1 MKQRQ
6 QNQFILNQILPFA
19 FLGIILLTLFW
30 YVFWISPKEVPPAT
44 PDESLSDTSP
54 KVRGIIAIVIDDFG
68 YRNDVV
74 SEGFLDLDARLTY
87 AVIPGHENSQSFA
100 KNAQNVGYEVIIHMP
115 MESHVASK
123 GEAEYRLM
131 TEMTSAE
138 IEEVT
143 ERAFSHLPQA
153 IGMNNHQG
161 SKATEDPRVMRVVS
175 DVLLRHQSYFV
186 DSRTTSNTI
195 AQRVMDKAMVPNIRR
210 HVFLDNDFD
219 PGLIYKQ
226 LNELALLAEEQGMA
240 VGIGHVKKETLH
252 VLKEEIPKMKEQGF
266 QFRFVS
272 EIINQELQRH

>member
-6 QNQFILNQILPFA
+6 QNQFFLNRILPFA
-19 FLGIILLTLFW
+19 FLGIILLTIFL
-30 YVFWISPKEVPPAT
+30 YVFWVSPKEVPPAT
-44 PDESLSDTSP
+44 PDVLLPKAST

-68 YRNDVV
+68 YRNDAV

-87 AVIPGHENSQSFA
+87 AVIPGHEHSQSFA
-100 KNAQNVGYEVIIHMP
+100 KNAQNAGYEVIIHMP

-123 GEAEYRLM
+123 GETEYRLM

-143 ERAFSHLPQA
+143 EKAFSHLPQVV
-153 IGMNNHQG
+153 GMNNHQG
-161 SKATEDPRVMRVVS
+161 SKATEDERLMRVVS
-175 DVLLRHQSYFV
+175 DVLRYHQAYFI
-186 DSRTTSNTI
+186 DSRTTSKTV
-195 AQRVMDKAMVPNIRR
+195 AQTVMDKAKVPNIRR

-226 LNELALLAEEQGMA
+226 LNELALLAEEQGMV

-266 QFRFVS
+266 HFRFVS
-272 EIINQELQRH
+272 EIIN